1 MPIIDIIQV
10 KEKLDKYQTILGVDL
25 GTKNIGI
32 SVSDGMLFSAT
43 PHTTI
48 RHEKFTKTAQELAV
62 IIKEKNV
69 GVVVIGLPMN
79 MNGTEGPKC
88 QATRDFADNLL
99 KSNIFDKELNIVFQD
114 ERMSTCAVER
124 TMIQGDLSRKRRKQ
138 VIDKSASAFILQGV
152 LDRLRNIT

>member
-1 MPIIDIIQV
+1 MPIINITEI
-10 KEKLDKYQTILGVDL
+10 KNNLDKNQTILGIDL

-32 SVSDGMLFSAT
+32 SVSDAMLFSAS

-48 RHEKFTKTAQELAV
+48 RHEKFTKTAEEIVAIV
-62 IIKEKNV
+62 NEKKV
-69 GVVVIGLPMN
+69 GVIVLGLPLN

-88 QATRDFADNLL
+88 KSTRDFADNLM
-99 KSNIFDKELNIVFQD
+99 KFEGFDAEPLIVFQD

-124 TMIQGDLSRKRRKQ
+124 TMIQADLSRKRRKQ

-152 LDRLRNIT
+152 LDRLRNI